1 MKRMPGTPFGHQFYW
16 RSGIFG
22 VMLGFIEL
30 SLVKNLNKLDYQ
42 KHKMSE
48 MSEKHIEKV
57 KESEKTKQA

>member
-1 MKRMPGTPFGHQFYW
+1 
-16 RSGIFG
+16 
-22 VMLGFIEL
+22 MLGFIEL